1 MGYENNGKNLML
13 DALGEVILY
22 IGLLDENDTELT
34 GGDPAYERKAVT
46 WKPASEVFTLQ
57 GIYILILITLDLNA
71 E

>member
-46 WKPASEVFTLQ
+46 WKPASE
-57 GIYILILITLDLNA
+57 G
-71 E
+71 